1 MRSPHVLLAAAA
13 LGALIAPGAHAAD
26 KKHAHY
32 RPAPKATDGVLQSEV
47 AELRA
52 EIAVLRE
59 EIRTQREAAATTRT
73 EVATLQTQT
82 GTAAQN
88 ASSAQQTAS
97 SAAAKADT
105 AAAKADAVQIAE
117 AGTDRKVGALAWAG
131 DTKIGGAMFVNYS
144 TINQQANGVKQS
156 VNGTG
161 LNIKR
166 VYITVDHKFN
176 DVWSANITTDISNV
190 VGEISNSNY
199 TAPVA
204 NTTTGAIGSA
214 GLVGKGLFIKK
225 AYVQARLDRALVVRF
240 GAAETAW
247 VPYVEG
253 IYGHRYVENQ
263 FLDEYKLGTSADWGV
278 TASGELADGLISY
291 QVGLVNG
298 GGYRN
303 VQVSNSVDIDGRLSV
318 QYKGLFGAV
327 GGYSGKLGKNTQ
339 GAITPHRANRIDAAL
354 GYKNDRITIGGEYAY
369 AKDFGSVTNA
379 TFEDKNEGWS
389 VFANYNITPKWQ
401 VFGRYDWIRQTSNT
415 TTNTSVKNDYYNIG
429 LQWEV
434 AKTIDLALVYKRA
447 QATNFGTA
455 TGTLIWQNDT
465 GVIGGTTNGTYDE
478 VGLFGL
484 VKF

>member
-1 MRSPHVLLAAAA
+1 MKSHHVLLAAAA
-13 LGALIAPGAHAAD
+13 LEALIAPSAQAAD
-26 KKHAHY
+26 KQHAHY
-32 RPAPKATDGVLQSEV
+32 RPAPVAKDGSLKNEV

-52 EIAVLRE
+52 EVAALRE

-82 GTAAQN
+82 GTATQSAL
-88 ASSAQQTAS
+88 SAQQAAS
-97 SAAAKADT
+97 GAAARADT
-105 AAAKADAVQIAE
+105 AVAKADAVQVAE
-117 AGTDRKVGALAWAG
+117 TGTARKVGALAWAG
-131 DTKIGGAMFVNYS
+131 DTKIGGTMFLNYS
-144 TINQQANGVKQS
+144 NINQQTNGIKQAG
-156 VNGTG
+156 NGTG
-161 LNIKR
+161 INLKR

-176 DVWSANITTDISNV
+176 DVWSANITTDVSNV
-190 VGEISNSNY
+190 IGETGNSNY
-199 TAPVA
+199 TVPVA
-204 NTTTGAIGSA
+204 NTSTGAISSI

-225 AYVQARLDRALVVRF
+225 AYVQARLDRALVVRV
-240 GAAETAW
+240 GASETAW

-278 TASGELADGLISY
+278 TASGELAGGLISY

-298 GGYRN
+298 AGYRN

-318 QYKGLFGAV
+318 QYKGLFGAI

-339 GAITPHRANRIDAAL
+339 SAITPHRANRIDAAL
-354 GYKNDRITIGGEYAY
+354 GYKSDLITIGGEYAY

-379 TFEDKNEGWS
+379 AFEDKNEGWS

-401 VFGRYDWIRQTSNT
+401 VFGRYDWIRQTNNT
-415 TTNTSVKNDYYNIG
+415 TTRTSVKNDYYNIG
-429 LQWEV
+429 LQWEA

-455 TGTLIWQNDT
+455 TGAIAWQNAS
-465 GVIGGTTNGTYDE
+465 GVIGGITNGTYDE